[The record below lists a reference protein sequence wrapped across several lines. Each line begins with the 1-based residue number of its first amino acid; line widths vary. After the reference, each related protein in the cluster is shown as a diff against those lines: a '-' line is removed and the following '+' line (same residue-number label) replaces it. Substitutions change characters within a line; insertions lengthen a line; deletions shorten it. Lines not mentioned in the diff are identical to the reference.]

1 MKTFNDDQPS
11 VSDYLGD
18 VLRGNVPPNQ
28 LIPQHPFILNTL
40 QLKEVLEKNTEHIM
54 LLTMDEAYAVA
65 DGLYNK
71 TTNYAGNIK
80 DTLSGVN
87 NIAKLTSYRDAG
99 KLVFNLKGLGIKAQP
114 YVYKGVT
121 YIKITGYASLR
132 RIVNGT
138 RYAVNNP
145 KVLELSIGRAG
156 IHHGIMSG
164 ARFCI
169 YFSAAQR
176 TLELIFSSEHDV
188 ATFIGNLTMDVA
200 KVIVTIFI
208 TKIAVEIGMAVG
220 AALFGSA
227 VLPISV
233 GIMLIVA
240 VGFGITASL
249 FKIDEYYKLS
259 EKLISS
265 IRKGMDEHSRMLE
278 WNLQHGNHMMFS
290 MMKGNY

>member
-11 VSDYLGD
+11 MSDYLGD

-28 LIPQHPFILNTL
+28 LIPQHPFLLNTL

-65 DGLYNK
+65 DALYNK
-71 TTNYAGNIK
+71 STNYAGNIK
-80 DTLSGVN
+80 DSVSGVKQ
-87 NIAKLTSYRDAG
+87 IVKLTSYRDAG
-99 KLVFNLKGLGIKAQP
+99 KLVFNLKGLGIKALP

-145 KVLELSIGRAG
+145 KILELSIGRAG

-200 KVIVTIFI
+200 KVIVTIFV
-208 TKIAVEIGMAVG
+208 TKIAMATVMGIATGVG
-220 AALFGSA
+220 SS
-227 VLPISV
+227 VILPISV
-233 GIMLIVA
+233 GIFIIVVLGVAVA
-240 VGFGITASL
+240 VGL
-249 FKIDEYYKLS
+249 HKLDEHYHLS
-259 EKLISS
+259 ESLINS
-265 IRKGMDEHSRMLE
+265 IKKGMAEHQKMME
-278 WNLQHGNHMMFS
+278 WNLIHGNSGMFS
-290 MMKGNY
+290 MMNGSY

>member
-11 VSDYLGD
+11 MSDYLGD

-28 LIPQHPFILNTL
+28 LIPQHPFLLNTL

-65 DGLYNK
+65 DALYNK
-71 TTNYAGNIK
+71 STNYAGNIK
-80 DTLSGVN
+80 DTVSGVKQ
-87 NIAKLTSYRDAG
+87 IVKLTSYRDAG
-99 KLVFNLKGLGIKAQP
+99 KLVFNLKGLGIKALP

-145 KVLELSIGRAG
+145 KMLELSIGRAG

-188 ATFIGNLTMDVA
+188 ATFMGNLTMDVA
-200 KVIVTIFI
+200 KVIVTIFA
-208 TKIAVEIGMAVG
+208 TKIAVVTATSIATAVG
-220 AALFGSA
+220 FS
-227 VLPISV
+227 VILPISAS
-233 GIMLIVA
+233 IFIIVTL
-240 VGFGITASL
+240 GFVIIFGLHS
-249 FKIDEYYKLS
+249 IDEHYNLS
-259 EKLISS
+259 ETLINS
-265 IRKGMDEHSRMLE
+265 IRKGIDEHQRMLE
-278 WNLQHGNHMMFS
+278 WNLQHANPTIFS
-290 MMKGNY
+290 LMNGG